1 MQKFVD
7 GYLEAV
13 ACVYSEGDPVTGLR
27 TVLQPTEGSN
37 AVTAGEV
44 PFTYSPTEESHVDDG
59 VYQKMTKHAQSLYKK
74 HQAANRIIRSDSL
87 KGELAGYMEWN
98 KWHATTTIQQKRHVA
113 GRAVFD
119 FMVGNGINGRDRV
132 PPDDLLGS
140 DSLHDIYFVTEK
152 WCADTELHLM
162 Y

>member
-13 ACVYSEGDPVTGLR
+13 ACVYSEGEPSTR
-27 TVLQPTEGSN
+27 TVLRPHPDDPLK
-37 AVTAGEV
+37 AIVAYV
-44 PFTYSPTEESHVDDG
+44 PCITTKETHVDDG
-59 VYQKMTKHAQSLYKK
+59 VYQQMTKHAQNLYKK

-87 KGELAGYMEWN
+87 KGELTGYMEWN
-98 KWHATTTIQQKRHVA
+98 KWHAATTIQQKRHVA
-113 GRAVFD
+113 GRAVGD
-119 FMVGNGINGRDRV
+119 FVMGNAINGRDPI

>member
-13 ACVYSEGDPVTGLR
+13 ACIYSEGEPVTGFR
-27 TVLQPTEGSN
+27 TVLRPTEGSN
-37 AVTAGEV
+37 AVTADSV
-44 PFTYSPTEESHVDDG
+44 PFTYSPTEEKHVDE
-59 VYQKMTKHAQSLYKK
+59 VTYQKMTKHAQSLYKK
-74 HQAANRIIRSDSL
+74 HEAANRIIRSDSL
-87 KGELAGYMEWN
+87 KGELNGYMEWN
-98 KWHATTTIQQKRHVA
+98 KWHATVTIQQKRHVA
-113 GRAVFD
+113 KRAVVD
-119 FMVGNGINGRDRV
+119 FVMGNGINCRDPI

>member
-13 ACVYSEGDPVTGLR
+13 ACIYSEGEPVTGLR
-27 TVLQPTEGSN
+27 TVLRPTEGSN
-37 AVTAGEV
+37 AVTADSV
-44 PFTYSPTEESHVDDG
+44 PFTYSPTEEKHVDE
-59 VYQKMTKHAQSLYKK
+59 VTYQKMTKYAQSLYKK
-74 HQAANRIIRSDSL
+74 HEAANRIIRSDSL
-87 KGELAGYMEWN
+87 KGELTGYMEWN
-98 KWHATTTIQQKRHVA
+98 KWHATVTIQQKRHVA
-113 GRAVFD
+113 RRAVDD
-119 FMVGNGINGRDRV
+119 FVISNGINCRDPI

>member
-13 ACVYSEGDPVTGLR
+13 ACVYSEGGPSRR
-27 TVLQPTEGSN
+27 TVLRPTDDPL
-37 AVTAGEV
+37 TATIAYV
-44 PFTYSPTEESHVDDG
+44 PCIETKETHVDDC

-98 KWHATTTIQQKRHVA
+98 KWHATVTIQQKRHVA

-119 FMVGNGINGRDRV
+119 FMMGNGINGRDRI

>member
-13 ACVYSEGDPVTGLR
+13 ACIYSGGEPVTGFR
-27 TVLQPTEGSN
+27 TVLRPTEGSN
-37 AVTAGEV
+37 AVTADSV
-44 PFTYSPTEESHVDDG
+44 PFTYSPTEEKHVDE
-59 VYQKMTKHAQSLYKK
+59 VTYQKMTKHAQSLYKK
-74 HQAANRIIRSDSL
+74 HEAANRIIRSDSL
-87 KGELAGYMEWN
+87 KGELTGYMEWN
-98 KWHATTTIQQKRHVA
+98 KWHATVTIQQKRHVA
-113 GRAVFD
+113 RRAVDD
-119 FMVGNGINGRDRV
+119 FVISNGINCRDPI